1 MDAINKLFKKLP
13 FKTNAGN
20 TQLVISSVSGV
31 VLLYVLWNKM
41 SEAKKADKSNEMK
54 WSGKFV
60 AGSILVLLTAL
71 SVYVSAYHID
81 CVILGDCD
89 TFAWILVALS
99 VLNIFS
105 IYNGVT
111 ESF

>member
-1 MDAINKLFKKLP
+1 MDAIKKLLKKLP

-20 TQLVISSVSGV
+20 TQLAISSVSGM

-41 SEAKKADKSNEMK
+41 SEEKKKSGSNEIQ
-54 WSGKFV
+54 WSGKLV
-60 AGSILVLLTAL
+60 AGTVLVLLTAL